1 MKHNSKLNRSRWLL
15 LTLFTLIVG
24 ASPAWGQ
31 DPVTIYSDADYS
43 SEVVPFDGYNADAV
57 QHNQMI
63 FPSSVLTSLNGKAI
77 TSMTFYYKKNESTGT
92 NVGNWIV
99 SLAETNE
106 TSLAALDTTTPLT
119 QVFSGAI
126 TPDTEAKT
134 ITITFAEGYQYN
146 GGNLLVDFN
155 HPVAS
160 GYKKFTF
167 WCAYI
172 DPAPAFSRGATR
184 TYLPKTTF
192 TYESAT
198 VAGPAFVV
206 KDGSTKLSSPYAF
219 NFGLATAGTT
229 KTFTLSNPG
238 TAAVEGLSVS
248 ETGSFGAT
256 LSATSIAAG
265 DEATLTITMPSTTG
279 SSTITISSTT
289 EGIDDF
295 IINASGTVR
304 DPNKVYESG
313 FTSLPEE
320 WTTTGT
326 WYYSAANGAYTTVWY
341 LSSNARLVT
350 PKLTI
355 AEGEKFFVEAKGYST
370 SNTSYQHLQM
380 QYSSD
385 GTTWTNFDDEPSL
398 DPENWNTFEFTGC
411 PAGSY
416 YIAINAS
423 QADIRMFY
431 GGQLPTGAK
440 FAITPN
446 TAQDFGAVD
455 KDAASPEKSF
465 TVTNSGNA
473 NLNVAITA
481 PEGFTAE
488 GNTLLFTKPDGWSS
502 VYVHSWSSEGDIT
515 TWPGIEAAYYGK
527 NVFGD
532 DQYAIVVPDNAIG
545 IVISDNGDNN
555 KQTSNI
561 TNFNVEGYYIEN
573 STTLFWGSARL
584 PILNVAGGKSG
595 SFTVKMNTAT
605 AGVKNGT
612 LSLAFTALN
621 AESPFDI
628 SVSGVVIPNDLSV
641 EDFSGTTI
649 PSGWTSTGS
658 WDFTTDGVATGTSSS
673 AYLYTPKLQF
683 SAGDFIVIKCKNSD
697 GMSGDYITITGS
709 SNNGSTYPTSGEGS
723 YNNKIDLPSDNS
735 EWSTY
740 VITDIPTTINKLR
753 FTGAWVIVDEIRG
766 LTYAPQLSVT
776 KGGEAVSTP
785 ANYDFGETSANATV
799 TYNFANAGAGTIN
812 ITNVAIT
819 GAGAAAYSTN
829 WTESTAAP
837 FDLVITRTYDSS
849 RAGAGA
855 QEAVVTVTTSD
866 GDFVINVTGTD
877 MAAGANFAIDTDGTT
892 PENLGLVAANDV
904 AKKNFT
910 ITNSGNAPLVVTFT
924 DDTDFYAST
933 VSFTRPNDAGWG
945 DNVYIYAWNS
955 SDEPLLGAWPGK
967 LVTESELNNMNERV
981 YTARLPQNTY
991 GIIFH
996 DNTDAHKT
1004 RDIKSGVGDDPEF
1017 KQIMGIYLDNKDVQ
1031 KPTFWKNENLTIPAG
1046 ESKTFTVRMASATT
1060 GEKSGNIALAF
1071 TASNATEFTIPVK
1084 GIVTATGSEVV
1095 DFNTAI
1101 PARWENQDNGW
1112 SIYNNEAAKCTGKK
1126 NLTTQKLDFSDEDN
1140 PFFVMKVKASD
1151 SGYGDYVTVEG
1162 STDNGATWE
1171 AFDKKTYSYSSDFGA
1186 NTGDYSTIVVSIPN
1200 TVNKLRFNGY
1210 CVLIDEIAG
1219 LKYSANDPTIA
1230 VKDAENADVVSGT
1243 TKDFGWAQTAQSA
1256 TYKISNSGTGTL
1268 TISDITAPDGFTAAT
1283 AGDVKTVTAGADPL
1297 VLTVTMTNAAI
1308 GAKSG
1313 TVTLTTDGGNFEIP
1327 VKGFIYGDRNLVDFT
1342 DASQYQGWTGVNVTD
1357 NAATL
1362 SSTAI
1367 ETTPFAATAA
1377 EPLYVEIKG
1386 NSSYT
1391 THSFSYSYSRDGGAN
1406 WSEATALVAST
1417 YSAVPD
1423 QVFTITD
1430 IADAEAASNV
1440 MIRFTGAGLSI
1451 NRIYGF
1457 EALTVPVMTLDKTAD
1472 YNFGMQTANAEYVI
1486 TVTNTGTATLNNLA
1500 ATLESDTNYSVA
1512 ITKPEGE
1519 STTTVDALTGKAT
1532 VPAGQQAIITVTQ
1545 LFDANN
1551 GLASLSDVLTISG
1564 DDVES
1569 EEINLS
1575 GKTRNGSKWYVDF
1588 ASGIPA
1594 SFIEKGSWSYTS
1606 QQGYTFS
1613 KSALVSQTLTIAA
1626 NEKIQFDAKQYS
1638 SYYASNA
1645 VLKVRH
1651 SVNGGLTWSDYT
1663 DLTGELGLDYTT
1675 LQYSVGNTDASAVA
1689 MIEFLGAYVYLDNIY
1704 GGALNNEAPMI
1715 QVKKSSTVVASG
1727 VTEEFGSIL
1736 AEASANYTI
1745 KNIGGGTLT
1754 ITSPITTVTGVAT
1767 AAVDVASLGN
1777 NDSATLTITMPVEAP
1792 YGEKA
1797 GVVTVKTSLGDFVIN
1812 YTATTK
1818 NPNTL
1823 NVDFSDNTLP
1833 AGWYKESGWNNYDQI
1848 IYRSDRYSDAYFM
1861 TQKLQVAGTSDVLS
1875 FDAKKYSTTYA
1886 SSTVL
1891 KVSYSTDRVNWTEI
1905 GDYASE
1911 MTTSWK
1917 TFEIS
1922 GLAAGEYYLKFEG
1935 RYASIDNIIGWEKV
1949 AGIDHDLY
1957 VTATSFPAAT
1967 DKGDDATIS
1976 ATVTSLRA
1984 AETGVY
1990 AKLFIDGEQEGEAS
2004 AAQDIALNG
2013 TKTFSF
2019 TYAIPEKKTAQ
2030 IKVYYS
2036 DDTEAFATA
2045 VNTMKVNYALSETSS
2060 DAITT
2065 GTYDVTLTR
2074 SFQQGWNSIC
2084 LPFAVE
2090 DIESVF
2096 GEGAKVYQFTSYTS
2110 SYVTFETVGEMN
2122 AGTPYLIKMPEASS
2136 EAIVLNDCNI
2146 TTADAGSVEISD
2158 VTFQG
2163 TYAPMEAETL
2173 TGKYGITT
2181 ENDIRPATAEASM
2194 DGFRAYLI
2202 GSLAGARIMIFD
2214 ETTGIKTVYGSKE
2227 ILGDGRVYN
2236 LNGQHVENAKKGV
2249 YIVNGKKVVIK

>member
-15 LTLFTLIVG
+15 LTLFTLLVG
-24 ASPAWGQ
+24 ISPAWGETLTENFNGANLP
-31 DPVTIYSDADYS
+31 DGWSIVGDLSRNSDRARSGNGVWTS
-43 SEVVPFDGYNADAV
+43 SNSDNANYLV
-57 QHNQMI
+57 
-63 FPSSVLTSLNGKAI
+63 
-77 TSMTFYYKKNESTGT
+77 
-92 NVGNWIV
+92 
-99 SLAETNE
+99 
-106 TSLAALDTTTPLT
+106 
-119 QVFSGAI
+119 
-126 TPDTEAKT
+126 TEAVEGTLSFYARAYNKSKDAYVRVYKYDGSAIGSQLYAT
-134 ITITFAEGYQYN
+134 SNMYTSSTPSWSEYSTNLGDYKGQIAIALNYAAIDDVTYTEKEAE
-146 GGNLLVDFN
+146 
-155 HPVAS
+155 
-160 GYKKFTF
+160 
-167 WCAYI
+167 
-172 DPAPAFSRGATR
+172 
-184 TYLPKTTF
+184 
-192 TYESAT
+192 
-198 VAGPAFVV
+198 GPAFVV

-219 NFGLATAGTT
+219 NFGLTTAGAT
-229 KTFTLSNPG
+229 KTFTLTNPG
-238 TAAVEGLSVS
+238 TEATPIALST
-248 ETGSFGAT
+248 TGNVGA
-256 LSATSIAAG
+256 SIGEATSIAAG
-265 DEATLTITMPSTTG
+265 GEVTLTLTMP
-279 SSTITISSTT
+279 
-289 EGIDDF
+289 DA
-295 IINASGTVR
+295 NASGTVTVTPTGEGLSAFTFNVSGTVK
-304 DPNKVYESG
+304 DPGKMFEDFSSE
-313 FTSLPEE
+313 SLPDG
-320 WTTTGT
+320 W
-326 WYYSAANGAYTTVWY
+326 SKVD
-341 LSSNARLVT
+341 
-350 PKLTI
+350 
-355 AEGEKFFVEAKGYST
+355 
-370 SNTSYQHLQM
+370 
-380 QYSSD
+380 YSSD
-385 GTTWTNFDDEPSL
+385 YKWTFTNEYAKVGYYECSLTTPNLTFSAGELFFFDARTNYSWGSGYVKVQTSTDGETFVDLQTFSAASDLEYNTWKNFSVTIPSA
-398 DPENWNTFEFTGC
+398 DIK
-411 PAGSY
+411 
-416 YIAINAS
+416 YIRFLAKYSDIDNVYGGKTSDGANFAINTDGSTQSLGVA
-423 QADIRMFY
+423 AT
-431 GGQLPTGAK
+431 GGKL
-440 FAITPN
+440 
-446 TAQDFGAVD
+446 
-455 KDAASPEKSF
+455 EKTF
-465 TVTNSGNA
+465 TINNSGNVD
-473 NLNVAITA
+473 LVISVAKSGDA
-481 PEGFTAE
+481 YAQK
-488 GNTLLFTKPDGWSS
+488 TLLFTNDKGWANVYLYAWNDGGALTPAFPGNKQDATGGTNEYSQPLYS
-502 VYVHSWSSEGDIT
+502 LIIPKDATKIIVSNGNNGSGNQSQDITIDFNKTGLYLDGSYAGVFYGDGDI
-515 TWPGIEAAYYGK
+515 IVKAK
-527 NVFGD
+527 KD
-532 DQYAIVVPDNAIG
+532 DIN
-545 IVISDNGDNN
+545 
-555 KQTSNI
+555 
-561 TNFNVEGYYIEN
+561 
-573 STTLFWGSARL
+573 GSA
-584 PILNVAGGKSG
+584 K
-595 SFTVKMNTAT
+595 FTVGLNSST
-605 AGVKNGT
+605 AGIKNGSVELT
-612 LSLAFTALN
+612 FDALN
-621 AESPFDI
+621 GGSPF
-628 SVSGVVIPNDLSV
+628 
-641 EDFSGTTI
+641 TI
-649 PSGWTSTGS
+649 PVTGTVLPAEMPVEEFTDGLPANWTNIGWTFSNGE
-658 WDFTTDGVATGTSSS
+658 ATGKSSS
-673 AYLYTPKLQF
+673 AYLTTPKLSF
-683 SAGDFIVIKCKNSD
+683 SADDFIIIKAKRYDSSTSD
-697 GMSGDYITITGS
+697 YLTVQGS
-709 SNNGSTYPTSGEGS
+709 NDNGSTWTAYNKTLQNADGLTYPDYGTIVL
-723 YNNKIDLPSDNS
+723 N
-735 EWSTY
+735 
-740 VITDIPTTINKLR
+740 DIPTSVNKLR
-753 FTGAWVIVDEIRG
+753 FTGYYCIVDEIHG
-766 LTYAPQLSVT
+766 LNYAPVLSVT
-776 KGGEAVSTP
+776 TGDPAQTVTTP
-785 ANYDFGETSANATV
+785 ANYDFGETSANASV
-799 TYNFANAGAGTIN
+799 TYNFANAGAGTID

-819 GAGAAAYSTN
+819 GDGAAAYSTN
-829 WTESTAAP
+829 WTESTATP
-837 FDLVITRTYDSS
+837 FDLTIS
-849 RAGAGA
+849 RAYDAERAGVA
-855 QEAVVTVTTSD
+855 QDAVVTVTTSE

-892 PENLGLVAANDV
+892 PENLGLVTANDV

-955 SDEPLLGAWPGK
+955 SGEPLLGAWPGK

-996 DNTDAHKT
+996 DNTDDAHKT

-1210 CVLIDEIAG
+1210 YVLIDEIAG

-1283 AGDVKTVTAGADPL
+1283 AGDVKTVAAGADPL

-1357 NAATL
+1357 GVAAV

-1367 ETTPFAATAA
+1367 ETTPFSAEAA
-1377 EPLYVEIKG
+1377 EMLYVEIKG
-1386 NSSYT
+1386 SSSYG
-1391 THSFSYSYSRDGGAN
+1391 SKSLSYSYSRDGGA
-1406 WSEATALVAST
+1406 WSKATDLVAST
-1417 YSAVPD
+1417 YDNVAD
-1423 QVFTITD
+1423 QVFTISD
-1430 IADAEAASNV
+1430 IADAEAASTV
-1440 MIRFTGAGLSI
+1440 KIRFTGSGLGI

-1457 EALTVPVMTLDKTAD
+1457 TALSVPVMSIDKTAD
-1472 YNFGMQTANAEYVI
+1472 YNFGMQTEAAEYVI
-1486 TVTNTGTATLNNLA
+1486 TVTNNGTATLNNLT
-1500 ATLESDTNYSVA
+1500 ATLATGTDYSVA
-1512 ITKPEGE
+1512 ITKPDGE
-1519 STTTVDALTGKAT
+1519 STTTITDGKAT

-1575 GKTRNGSKWYVDF
+1575 GKTRDGSKWYVDF

-1594 SFIEKGSWSYTS
+1594 SFVEKGSWSYTS
-1606 QQGYTFS
+1606 QQAYVYS
-1613 KSALVSQTLTIAA
+1613 ESALVSQTLTIAA
-1626 NEKIQFDAKQYS
+1626 NEKVQFDVKTMSYS
-1638 SYYASNA
+1638 TPS
-1645 VLKVRH
+1645 LKVRH
-1651 SVNGGLTWSDYT
+1651 SLDGGLTWSAYT
-1663 DLTGELGLDYTT
+1663 DLTNEDGVNSSTYTT
-1675 LQYSVGNTDASAVA
+1675 LNYGFGNTDASAVA
-1689 MIEFLGAYVYLDNIY
+1689 MVEFLGANVYLDNIY

-1715 QVKKSSTVVASG
+1715 QVKKGSSVVESG
-1727 VTEEFGSIL
+1727 V
-1736 AEASANYTI
+1736 AEAFGTILSETSAEYTI
-1745 KNIGGGTLT
+1745 KNIGHGTLT
-1754 ITSPITTVTGVAT
+1754 ITSPVTVTGDAT
-1767 AAVDVASLGN
+1767 ATISETSLAN
-1777 NDSATLTITMPVEAP
+1777 NESATLTITMPVEAP

-1823 NVDFSDNTLP
+1823 NVDFSDGQLP
-1833 AGWYKESGWNNYDQI
+1833 AGWYNDGWNVDYYEKNIQ
-1848 IYRSDRYSDAYFM
+1848 RSNSNSDTYFM
-1861 TQKLQVAGTSDVLS
+1861 TQKLQVTGNEDVLK
-1875 FDAKKYSTTYA
+1875 FDAKKYGSKYA

-1911 MTTSWK
+1911 MTTSFK
-1917 TFEIS
+1917 TFEVS
-1922 GLAAGEYYLKFEG
+1922 GLAAGEYYLKFTG
-1935 RYASIDNIIGWEKV
+1935 RYAAIDNIIGWEKV

-1967 DKGDDATIS
+1967 TKGEDATIS
-1976 ATVTSLRA
+1976 ATVTSLRT

-2004 AAQDIALNG
+2004 ATQDIALNG

-2096 GEGAKVYQFTSYTS
+2096 GEDAKVYQFTSYTS
-2110 SYVTFETVGEMN
+2110 SYVTFETVGEMS

-2146 TTADAGSVEISD
+2146 TTADAGNVEISG

-2163 TYAPMEAETL
+2163 TYAPKAAGTL
-2173 TGKYGITT
+2173 TGMYGITT
-2181 ENDIRPATAEASM
+2181 ENDIRPATAEASL

>member
-1 MKHNSKLNRSRWLL
+1 MSNGNNGSGNQSQDITIDFNKTGLYLDGSYAGVFYGDGDIIVKAKKDDINGSAKFTVGLNSSTAGIKNGSVE
-15 LTLFTLIVG
+15 LTFDAINGGSPFTI
-24 ASPAWGQ
+24 
-31 DPVTIYSDADYS
+31 PVTGAVLPA
-43 SEVVPFDGYNADAV
+43 EMPVEEFTDGLPANWTNDGWT
-57 QHNQMI
+57 
-63 FPSSVLTSLNGKAI
+63 FSNG
-77 TSMTFYYKKNESTGT
+77 
-92 NVGNWIV
+92 
-99 SLAETNE
+99 
-106 TSLAALDTTTPLT
+106 
-119 QVFSGAI
+119 
-126 TPDTEAKT
+126 
-134 ITITFAEGYQYN
+134 
-146 GGNLLVDFN
+146 
-155 HPVAS
+155 
-160 GYKKFTF
+160 
-167 WCAYI
+167 
-172 DPAPAFSRGATR
+172 
-184 TYLPKTTF
+184 
-192 TYESAT
+192 
-198 VAGPAFVV
+198 
-206 KDGSTKLSSPYAF
+206 
-219 NFGLATAGTT
+219 
-229 KTFTLSNPG
+229 
-238 TAAVEGLSVS
+238 
-248 ETGSFGAT
+248 
-256 LSATSIAAG
+256 
-265 DEATLTITMPSTTG
+265 EAT
-279 SSTITISSTT
+279 
-289 EGIDDF
+289 
-295 IINASGTVR
+295 
-304 DPNKVYESG
+304 
-313 FTSLPEE
+313 
-320 WTTTGT
+320 
-326 WYYSAANGAYTTVWY
+326 
-341 LSSNARLVT
+341 
-350 PKLTI
+350 
-355 AEGEKFFVEAKGYST
+355 
-370 SNTSYQHLQM
+370 
-380 QYSSD
+380 
-385 GTTWTNFDDEPSL
+385 
-398 DPENWNTFEFTGC
+398 
-411 PAGSY
+411 
-416 YIAINAS
+416 
-423 QADIRMFY
+423 
-431 GGQLPTGAK
+431 
-440 FAITPN
+440 
-446 TAQDFGAVD
+446 
-455 KDAASPEKSF
+455 
-465 TVTNSGNA
+465 
-473 NLNVAITA
+473 
-481 PEGFTAE
+481 
-488 GNTLLFTKPDGWSS
+488 
-502 VYVHSWSSEGDIT
+502 
-515 TWPGIEAAYYGK
+515 GK
-527 NVFGD
+527 
-532 DQYAIVVPDNAIG
+532 
-545 IVISDNGDNN
+545 
-555 KQTSNI
+555 
-561 TNFNVEGYYIEN
+561 
-573 STTLFWGSARL
+573 
-584 PILNVAGGKSG
+584 
-595 SFTVKMNTAT
+595 
-605 AGVKNGT
+605 
-612 LSLAFTALN
+612 
-621 AESPFDI
+621 
-628 SVSGVVIPNDLSV
+628 
-641 EDFSGTTI
+641 
-649 PSGWTSTGS
+649 
-658 WDFTTDGVATGTSSS
+658 SSS
-673 AYLYTPKLQF
+673 AYLTTPKLSF
-683 SAGDFIVIKCKNSD
+683 SADDFIIIKAKRFDSD
-697 GMSGDYITITGS
+697 ASDYLTVEGS
-709 SNNGSTYPTSGEGS
+709 NDNGSTWTAYNKKLQNNDGLTYPDYGTIVL
-723 YNNKIDLPSDNS
+723 N
-735 EWSTY
+735 
-740 VITDIPTTINKLR
+740 DIPTSVNKLR
-753 FTGAWVIVDEIRG
+753 LIGYYCIVDEIHG
-766 LTYAPQLSVT
+766 LNYAPVLSVT
-776 KGGEAVSTP
+776 TGDPAQTVTTP
-785 ANYDFGETSANATV
+785 ANYDFGETSANASV
-799 TYNFANAGAGTIN
+799 TYNFANTGTGTID

-819 GAGAAAYSTN
+819 GDGAAAYSTN
-829 WTESTAAP
+829 WTESTATP
-837 FDLVITRTYDSS
+837 FDLTIS
-849 RAGAGA
+849 RAYDAERAGVA
-855 QEAVVTVTTSD
+855 QDAIVTVTTSE
-866 GDFVINVTGTD
+866 GNFIINVTGTD

-892 PENLGLVAANDV
+892 PENLGLVAANEV

-910 ITNSGNAPLVVTFT
+910 ITNSGNADLEVTFT

-996 DNTDAHKT
+996 DNTDDAHKT

-1297 VLTVTMTNAAI
+1297 LLTVTMTNAAI

-1551 GLASLSDVLTISG
+1551 GLASLADVLTISG
-1564 DDVES
+1564 DDVAS

-1976 ATVTSLRA
+1976 ATVTSLRT

-2084 LPFAVE
+2084 LPFAVT
-2090 DIESVF
+2090 DIQSVF
-2096 GEGAKVYQFTSYTS
+2096 GEDAKVYQFTSYTS
-2110 SYVTFETVGEMN
+2110 SYVTFETVGEMS

-2146 TTADAGSVEISD
+2146 TTADAGKVEISG

-2163 TYAPMEAETL
+2163 TYAPKEAGTL
-2173 TGKYGITT
+2173 TGMYGITT
-2181 ENDIRPATAEASM
+2181 ENNIRPATAEASM